1 MEKYT
6 KEQKLEVAKF
16 FEEGFSA
23 REIFEVTNIPVG
35 TLYRWKHEAK
45 ASDPK
50 ARQVVPNTQLEELQ
64 ARVSELE
71 ADPKAQQVVPNTQLD
86 ELQARV
92 SELEAELAEI
102 SKWVAL
108 KKKAEAKEYGEP
120 STFKFKRA
128 GQW

>member
-50 ARQVVPNTQLEELQ
+50 A
-64 ARVSELE
+64 
-71 ADPKAQQVVPNTQLD
+71 QQVVPNTQLD

-102 SKWVAL
+102 SKWVAR
-108 KKKAEAKEYGEP
+108 KKKAEAKERGYSDEP

>member
-45 ASDPK
+45 TSDPK
-50 ARQVVPNTQLEELQ
+50 AEQVEDNRGQEDNRDQLQ
-64 ARVSELE
+64 ARV
-71 ADPKAQQVVPNTQLD
+71 AQ
-86 ELQARV
+86 
-92 SELEAELAEI
+92 LEAELAEI
-102 SKWVAL
+102 SIWVSR
-108 KKKAEAKEYGEP
+108 KKKSEAKEREQSGST
-120 STFKFKRA
+120 STFQFKRA
-128 GQW
+128 

>member
-50 ARQVVPNTQLEELQ
+50 AQQVEDNRGQEGNRGQLQ
-64 ARVSELE
+64 ARVAQLE
-71 ADPKAQQVVPNTQLD
+71 AQLAQLAQ
-86 ELQARV
+86 
-92 SELEAELAEI
+92 LEAELAEI
-102 SKWVAL
+102 SIWVAR
-108 KKKAEAKEYGEP
+108 KKKSEAKEREQSGST
-120 STFKFKRA
+120 STFQFKRA
-128 GQW
+128 GPI